1 MPEFIVGA
9 VSLAI
14 GVAVGLLL
22 VRLRMGAVA
31 QRKEEIL
38 EQAHQEAKNIRKEQ
52 ELFAK
57 EELLKRREEVE
68 NELNRQREEQR
79 DLERRL
85 DKREASL
92 EEQHEDNLKKEIGR
106 SVV

>member
-1 MPEFIVGA
+1 MTEIIVGA

-22 VRLRMGAVA
+22 VRLRMGAIA

-38 EQAHQEAKNIRKEQ
+38 DQAQKEAKNIRKEQ

-57 EELLKRREEVE
+57 EELLKRREEIE
-68 NELNRQREEQR
+68 NELNVQKEKQR
-79 DLERRL
+79 DL
-85 DKREASL
+85 
-92 EEQHEDNLKKEIGR
+92 QTR
-106 SVV
+106 SDP